1 MHGGKGAEAALLI
14 AAAIALFGGILLNS
28 LNLCSELLTDLF
40 GRKFPDFSNAESI
53 LPLGNYKNMLFYFI
67 AGGFVMNKKD
77 KIEAF
82 FAEKDFRRIYPAA
95 AFFIGTLGLMLIKKY
110 YAGTF
115 EWAGVYVKNGYG
127 RLSTVFVAFGIYFG
141 SALYLKKLKMPV
153 VSLLGR
159 STLGIYYLHYMLLSV
174 ISYFEIVPVQY
185 YSLLANVVKTIVVTA
200 VCLCISLLL
209 KKIPI
214 LKNLVE

>member
-1 MHGGKGAEAALLI
+1 MVYDGIFAGALFYPLTWHLMHGGKGAEAALLI

-82 FAEKDFRRIYPAA
+82 LPKKTSGASILRQRFLSAR
-95 AFFIGTLGLMLIKKY
+95 LG
-110 YAGTF
+110 
-115 EWAGVYVKNGYG
+115 
-127 RLSTVFVAFGIYFG
+127 
-141 SALYLKKLKMPV
+141 
-153 VSLLGR
+153 
-159 STLGIYYLHYMLLSV
+159 
-174 ISYFEIVPVQY
+174 
-185 YSLLANVVKTIVVTA
+185 
-200 VCLCISLLL
+200 
-209 KKIPI
+209 
-214 LKNLVE
+214 